1 MIEID
6 AALERIKRV
15 AQIIELDAKSPWN
28 KERARELQNLIDVVR
43 REIERDRA
51 ADRAGDY

>member
-1 MIEID
+1 MTGID
-6 AALERIKRV
+6 ATLERMKRV

-28 KERARELQNLIDVVR
+28 KERARELQNLIDVVK
-43 REIERDRA
+43 REVERDRA

>member
-1 MIEID
+1 MSEID

>member
-1 MIEID
+1 MTGIG
-6 AALERIKRV
+6 ATLERIKRV
-15 AQIIELDAKSPWN
+15 AQTIELDAKSPWN
-28 KERARELQNLIDVVR
+28 KERARELQNLIDVVK